1 MSLSTVLFFF
11 LAHLGVGIAFTLAF
25 VHREAGVKFFR
36 FNGGLA
42 AILLV
47 IALAFRFQ
55 ANAGLTRS
63 DMALVA
69 SAAITVFYWA
79 TIGRMWAGIRP
90 LLRHRCQKPKLPG
103 RWRGLRLDERC
114 ACSLPV
120 ACECRSGRRFLTGH
134 CGSAGGP

>member
-42 AILLV
+42 AILIV

-55 ANAGLTRS
+55 TVAALRAGVS
-63 DMALVA
+63 AADAVLVL

-79 TIGRMWAGIRP
+79 TICRIFTKARTVILSAAAVTGLAAIALQGLEVGSGGTARVVAVAG
-90 LLRHRCQKPKLPG
+90 
-103 RWRGLRLDERC
+103 
-114 ACSLPV
+114 V
-120 ACECRSGRRFLTGH
+120 
-134 CGSAGGP
+134 

>member
-42 AILLV
+42 AILLL

-55 ANAGLTRS
+55 AVNLTAS
-63 DMALVA
+63 WPDVALVV

-79 TIGRMWAGIRP
+79 TIGRAFTPARTAILGAAAIAGLFAIA
-90 LLRHRCQKPKLPG
+90 LQ
-103 RWRGLRLDERC
+103 GLELS
-114 ACSLPV
+114 AGSSPALV
-120 ACECRSGRRFLTGH
+120 ALTVLSFLT
-134 CGSAGGP
+134 